1 MRSKLVFFLAIGM
14 GVFTTVLFFSYIN
27 QLDEAEAKE
36 EKVMI
41 PVVAAAEQISENQ
54 IVSSEMLKTIE
65 VAEED
70 AHPLAVRDIGDI
82 EGKFATTDLETDEII
97 LSHRLKDNKE
107 ESEIVSRK
115 VQDGYR
121 AVSVGVDIVRSVANL
136 IEPEDYV
143 DVVLSEIIDLDD
155 TEDVRTEQ
163 ILTKVRVLAVGQK
176 MYSEP
181 EEEGE
186 AAEYMTVTLE
196 LKPEDASTL
205 INATEKGTVQ
215 FTLHSS
221 IIASESE

>member
-14 GVFTTVLFFSYIN
+14 GVITTVLFFSYIN

-41 PVVAAAEQISENQ
+41 PVVAAAEKISENQ

-70 AHPLAVRDIGDI
+70 VHPLAIRDFSEI
-82 EGKFATTDLETDEII
+82 EGKFATTGLETDEVI
-97 LSHRLKDNKE
+97 LSHRLKDDKE
-107 ESEIVSRK
+107 EAELVSRK

-143 DVVLSEIIDLDD
+143 DVVLSEIIDSGD
-155 TEDVRTEQ
+155 TEEVQTEQ
-163 ILTKVRVLAVGQK
+163 ILTEVRVLAVGQK
-176 MYSEP
+176 MLSESDSEMGSP
-181 EEEGE
+181 E
-186 AAEYMTVTLE
+186 YTTITLE
-196 LKPEDASTL
+196 LGPEDAATL
-205 INATEKGTVQ
+205 INATEKGTVH

-221 IIASESE
+221 IISSESE